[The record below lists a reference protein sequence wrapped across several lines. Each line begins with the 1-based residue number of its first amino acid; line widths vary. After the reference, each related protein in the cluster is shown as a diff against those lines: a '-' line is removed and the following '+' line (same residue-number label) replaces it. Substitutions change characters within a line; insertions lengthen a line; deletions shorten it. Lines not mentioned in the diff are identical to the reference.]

1 MGGAGRWQSRTE
13 IGKSEEVSLTS
24 KPRKP
29 SMTSCWSGALKRM
42 FLDLQKGMLF
52 SRSVISNS
60 APPWTAACQAS
71 LSFTISQILLKLMSI
86 ELVMPSNHLALCY
99 PLLLL
104 PSLFPSIRIF
114 SSESDRHI
122 RWPKYWSSA
131 SASVLPMNF
140 QGWFPLGLTGLISLQ
155 SKGQEPLQ
163 HHSLKASILQCSAFF
178 RVQLSHPYMTTG
190 KTIAFILWTFVSK
203 AMFLLFNRR
212 YTLYTMLP
220 WWWAWSN
227 LRSQSWQLK
236 NKLGMGWT
244 GASWNLSA
252 PLCIN
257 QHILAFREQRLIH
270 FY

>member
-131 SASVLPMNF
+131 SASVLEMNI
-140 QGWFPLGLTGLISLQ
+140 QVWFPCCPRDSQDSSLASQFKSINSPVLSLLYSPTLTSTHG
-155 SKGQEPLQ
+155 
-163 HHSLKASILQCSAFF
+163 
-178 RVQLSHPYMTTG
+178 
-190 KTIAFILWTFVSK
+190 
-203 AMFLLFNRR
+203 
-212 YTLYTMLP
+212 
-220 WWWAWSN
+220 
-227 LRSQSWQLK
+227 
-236 NKLGMGWT
+236 
-244 GASWNLSA
+244 
-252 PLCIN
+252 
-257 QHILAFREQRLIH
+257 
-270 FY
+270 